1 MPEIAIK
8 VENVTKVFRIYDH
21 PGDRLKEAFSL
32 TRRKFRTDFPALR
45 NVSFEVKK
53 GEFLGIVGKNGAGKS
68 TLLRIL
74 SRELSPT
81 SGTVVINGKVSL
93 LQLGVGFDPELTGIE
108 NARFASKLLGY
119 SDQQTERMMQD
130 IIAFADIG
138 EFIHHPVRTYSS
150 GMYSRL
156 SFAVGINIDP
166 DILIADEVLSVGDMR
181 FSQKCLRKMRE
192 FKEQGKT
199 VIFVSHDIQA
209 VNLFCD
215 SAMWIMEGEVFLCGS
230 PKQVTT
236 SFQNYMLYDKLPAE
250 YHSVA
255 DVEAADRES
264 GQSGGGSGLGQ
275 LAPGADFEKIKWTD
289 LGAVP
294 SVGDG
299 RAEIKRMA
307 FVTAGT
313 LDGKVSL
320 QGNEQVVLI
329 FDVLSKAT
337 MENPQIGFVI
347 YNRQG
352 LPALHTNSDICGAH
366 IASLVKGMRVQ
377 AVFHFRLPGLAQG
390 EYMFSIGVQ
399 TGLDMAHKIDYAY
412 EFNVTRGDEKGTQ
425 CGYAIIEEERFELIE
440 LDSLECPSISSSLRF

>member
-1 MPEIAIK
+1 VDNI
-8 VENVTKVFRIYDH
+8 TKVFRIYDH

-68 TLLRIL
+68 TILRIL

-81 SGTVVINGKVSL
+81 SGTVVINAKCPL

-119 SDQQTERMMQD
+119 SDKQTERMMQD

-166 DILIADEVLSVGDMR
+166 RHSDRGRSAVGRGYALLAEVPAQDARGSR
-181 FSQKCLRKMRE
+181 SRA
-192 FKEQGKT
+192 KT

-215 SAMWIMEGEVFLCGS
+215 SAMWIMDGEVFLRGS

-236 SFQNYMLYDKLPAE
+236 NFQNYMLFDKLPDQYSDASE
-250 YHSVA
+250 T
-255 DVEAADRES
+255 S
-264 GQSGGGSGLGQ
+264 GNDSDSRGGGRCGRDRFNVRPWRPQASTEPRQHRMAGGFDGI
-275 LAPGADFEKIKWTD
+275 PR
-289 LGAVP
+289 
-294 SVGDG
+294 VGDG
-299 RAEIKRMA
+299 RVEIRRMA
-307 FVTAGT
+307 FV
-313 LDGKVSL
+313 
-320 QGNEQVVLI
+320 
-329 FDVLSKAT
+329 
-337 MENPQIGFVI
+337 PQ
-347 YNRQG
+347 
-352 LPALHTNSDICGAH
+352 
-366 IASLVKGMRVQ
+366 
-377 AVFHFRLPGLAQG
+377 
-390 EYMFSIGVQ
+390 
-399 TGLDMAHKIDYAY
+399 
-412 EFNVTRGDEKGTQ
+412 
-425 CGYAIIEEERFELIE
+425 
-440 LDSLECPSISSSLRF
+440 DSLKSGRGRFKS

>member
-130 IIAFADIG
+130 VIAFADIG

-236 SFQNYMLYDKLPAE
+236 HFQNYMLFDKLPDQYNGASE
-250 YHSVA
+250 TAGNESDRAAVA
-255 DVEAADRES
+255 GAVATDSTSA
-264 GQSGGGSGLGQ
+264 GGLGRQ
-275 LAPGADFEKIKWTD
+275 LNLDHIEWRED
-289 LGAVP
+289 LTAFP
-294 SVGDG
+294 RVGDG
-299 RAEIKRMA
+299 RIEIRRMA
-307 FVTAGT
+307 FVLQDSLKSVGT
-313 LDGKVSL
+313 VQGHEAVILLLD
-320 QGNEQVVLI
+320 I
-329 FDVLSKAT
+329 FVNAPVDA
-337 MENPQIGFVI
+337 PQIGWVL
-347 YNRQG
+347 YNRLG
-352 LPALHTNSDICGAH
+352 AIALHTNNDICQKPLGPLSRGQRL
-366 IASLVKGMRVQ
+366 IAQ
-377 AVFHFRLPGLAQG
+377 FCFRLPGLTNG
-390 EYMFSIGVQ
+390 NYIFSV
-399 TGLDMAHKIDYAY
+399 GLQCHGDMPQKIDDVY
-412 EFNVTRGDEKGTQ
+412 EFNVARSDVKGTQ
-425 CGYAIIEEERFELIE
+425 CGYVVIEEESFDVAFI
-440 LDSLECPSISSSLRF
+440 D

>member
-32 TRRKFRTDFPALR
+32 TRKKFRTDFAALR

-130 IIAFADIG
+130 IISFADIG

-255 DVEAADRES
+255 DVEA
-264 GQSGGGSGLGQ
+264 
-275 LAPGADFEKIKWTD
+275 
-289 LGAVP
+289 
-294 SVGDG
+294 
-299 RAEIKRMA
+299 
-307 FVTAGT
+307 
-313 LDGKVSL
+313 
-320 QGNEQVVLI
+320 
-329 FDVLSKAT
+329 
-337 MENPQIGFVI
+337 
-347 YNRQG
+347 
-352 LPALHTNSDICGAH
+352 
-366 IASLVKGMRVQ
+366 
-377 AVFHFRLPGLAQG
+377 
-390 EYMFSIGVQ
+390 
-399 TGLDMAHKIDYAY
+399 
-412 EFNVTRGDEKGTQ
+412 
-425 CGYAIIEEERFELIE
+425 
-440 LDSLECPSISSSLRF
+440 